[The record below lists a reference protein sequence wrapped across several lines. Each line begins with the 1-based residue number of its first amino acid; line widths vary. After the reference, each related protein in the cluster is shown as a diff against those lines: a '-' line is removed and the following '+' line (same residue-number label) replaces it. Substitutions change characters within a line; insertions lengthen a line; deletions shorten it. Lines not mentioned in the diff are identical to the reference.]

1 MSAKDQKTEIGTAW
15 AAHRDSRH
23 QDAINGFNNILGAD
37 VNNLDA
43 YYGRGLA
50 QRALGM
56 TDAAL
61 NSFQEALQR
70 VEQSMTNHND
80 RAQNFGKLKT
90 KHEDALK
97 LFNQAIRAL
106 EQSGDGSSAEMF
118 RQRHAEA
125 LVLGREAVEMTQV
138 MRQNAV
144 DQAENNRFS
153 ELQSHYNKSLAHL
166 EELATKL
173 QTAGDTAE
181 TYQQYKAQYRSAM
194 EDFYDVFGPME
205 QSFLT
210 DRRVRDRFLMLKRM
224 VSQRIEET
232 STS

>member
-1 MSAKDQKTEIGTAW
+1 MSGKDQKTEIGTAW

-37 VNNLDA
+37 VTNLDA

-70 VEQSMTNHND
+70 VEQSMSIYNN
-80 RAQNFGKLKT
+80 RAQNFSKLRT
-90 KHEDALK
+90 KHEDAMK

-106 EQSGDGSSAEMF
+106 EQSADGSSAEMF

-125 LVLGREAVEMTQV
+125 LVLAQEAVEMTQV
-138 MRQNAV
+138 MRQNAPN
-144 DQAENNRFS
+144 QGENDRFS
-153 ELQSHYNKSLAHL
+153 ELQNLYNKSLAQL
-166 EELATKL
+166 EDLSTKL
-173 QTAGDTAE
+173 QMASDTAE
-181 TYQQYKAQYRSAM
+181 TYQQHKAQYRSAM

-205 QSFLT
+205 QSFLI

-224 VSQRIEET
+224 VSQRIEEI
-232 STS
+232 SAS